1 MQRGAESPTA
11 LDAALPGMY
20 GEDEDGFEVV
30 EDPTAALIR
39 RMYRRV
45 SAEDG
50 RPREEEG
57 PGAVGCLSRAVLRSR
72 LRPYWSLPIPK
83 MRVLIMTVG
92 TR

>member
-1 MQRGAESPTA
+1 M
-11 LDAALPGMY
+11 D

-39 RMYRRV
+39 RMHWRV
-45 SAEDG
+45 SGEDA
-50 RPREEEG
+50 RLREEDG
-57 PGAVGCLSRAVLRSR
+57 PGAAGCLSRAVLRSR